1 MVFRYRDTDG
11 TTTIA
16 SIAPLNDGTFLE
28 LVRDYQYQREKRI
41 FQTKQEWLDT
51 LPLGSI
57 ISDMVGSMRI
67 QKPVVVVEPV
77 DETLTDV
84 PYLLALKQRYG
95 IKPKPNPKK
104 MDSLNKQLDLLKS
117 DFIKNTAMLQD
128 KKNPYRGYTKL
139 QDGRIREAIEKL
151 EAQIAANPAIADNPT
166 YVPLFMKNA
175 TAFVQKEGHLLPLA
189 YHTSDHVMIFE
200 GKTGT
205 TFQELGLPDRPE
217 LWMQKGS
224 RRFKAV

>member
-1 MVFRYRDTDG
+1 MVFRYRDIDG

-16 SIAPLNDGTFLE
+16 SIAQLNDGTFLE
-28 LVRDYQYQREKRI
+28 LVRDFQYQREKRI

-51 LPLGSI
+51 LPLGAV

-67 QKPVVVVEPV
+67 RNPVVIVKPV
-77 DETLTDV
+77 DENLKDV

-95 IKPKPNPKK
+95 IKPMPNPKK
-104 MDSLNKQLDLLKS
+104 MDSLNKQLDLMTS
-117 DFIKNTAMLQD
+117 DFAKNTAMLQD
-128 KKNPYRGYTKL
+128 KKNPYRGYTNL

-151 EAQIAANPAIADNPT
+151 EAQIEVNPAIADNPS

-175 TAFVQKEGHLLPLA
+175 TAFVLKEGRMLPLA
-189 YHTSDHVMIFE
+189 YHTSDHVLIFE
-200 GKTGT
+200 GKSGT
-205 TFQELGLPDRPE
+205 TFQEVGLPERPE
-217 LWMQKGS
+217 LWMQKGQ

>member
-11 TTTIA
+11 ITTIA
-16 SIAPLNDGTFLE
+16 SIAPLEDGTFLE

-51 LPLGSI
+51 LPLGAI
-57 ISDMVGSMRI
+57 ISDMVGSMRL
-67 QKPVVVVEPV
+67 QKPAVVVKPV
-77 DETLTDV
+77 DENLKDI
-84 PYLLALKQRYG
+84 PYLLALRERYG

-104 MDSLNKQLDLLKS
+104 MDSLNKQLDLMKS
-117 DFIKNTAMLQD
+117 DFTKNTTMLQD
-128 KKNPYRGYTKL
+128 KKNPYRGYTEL
-139 QDGRIREAIEKL
+139 QDGRIREAIEML
-151 EAQIAANPAIADNPT
+151 EAKITINPAIADNPT
-166 YVPLFMKNA
+166 YMPLFMKNA

-189 YHTSDHVMIFE
+189 YHTTDQVMIFE
-200 GKTGT
+200 GKSGT

>member
-16 SIAPLNDGTFLE
+16 SIAPLEDGTFLE
-28 LVRDYQYQREKRI
+28 LVRDFQYQKEKRI

-51 LPLGSI
+51 LPLGAV
-57 ISDMVGSMRI
+57 ISDMVGSMRL
-67 QKPVVVVEPV
+67 QKPALVVEPV
-77 DETLTDV
+77 DENLKDI

-95 IKPKPNPKK
+95 IRPKPNPMKK
-104 MDSLNKQLDLLKS
+104 DSLNKQLDLLKS
-117 DFIKNTAMLQD
+117 DFIKNTVMLQD

-139 QDGRIREAIEKL
+139 QDGLIREAIEKL
-151 EAQIAANPAIADNPT
+151 EAKIAANPLIADNPT
-166 YVPLFMKNA
+166 YTPVFMKNA
-175 TAFVQKEGHLLPLA
+175 TAFVQNEDRLLPLA
-189 YHTSDHVMIFE
+189 YHTSDHVLIFE
-200 GKTGT
+200 GKSGT
-205 TFQELGLPDRPE
+205 TFQELGLPERPE

>member
-16 SIAPLNDGTFLE
+16 SIAPLEDGTFLE
-28 LVRDYQYQREKRI
+28 LVRDFQYQREKRI

-51 LPLGSI
+51 LPLGAV
-57 ISDMVGSMRI
+57 ISDMVGSMRL
-67 QKPVVVVEPV
+67 QKPAVVMGPV
-77 DETLTDV
+77 DKNLKDI

-95 IKPKPNPKK
+95 IRPKPNPKK
-104 MDSLNKQLDLLKS
+104 MDSLNKQLDLMKS
-117 DFIKNTAMLQD
+117 DFAKNSAMLQD
-128 KKNPYRGYTKL
+128 KKNPYRGYAKL
-139 QDGRIREAIEKL
+139 QDGLVKEAIEKL
-151 EAQIAANPAIADNPT
+151 KAKIAANPAIADNPT

-175 TAFVQKEGHLLPLA
+175 TAFVLKESRMIPLA
-189 YHTSDHVMIFE
+189 YHTSDQVMIFE
-200 GKTGT
+200 GKSGT

-217 LWMQKGS
+217 LWMQKGQ

>member
-1 MVFRYRDTDG
+1 MVFRFRDTDG
-11 TTTIA
+11 ITTIA

-28 LVRDYQYQREKRI
+28 LVRDFQYQREKRI

-51 LPLGSI
+51 LPLGAI
-57 ISDMVGSMRI
+57 ISDMIGSMRI

-77 DETLTDV
+77 DENLKDL

-95 IKPKPNPKK
+95 IRPKPNPKK
-104 MDSLNKQLDLLKS
+104 MNSLNKQLELTNS
-117 DFIKNTAMLQD
+117 DFAKNAAMLQD
-128 KKNPYRGYTKL
+128 KKNPYRGYAKL
-139 QDGRIREAIEKL
+139 QDGLIKTRIEKL
-151 EAQIAANPAIADNPT
+151 EAQIAANPAIVDNPT

-175 TAFVQKEGHLLPLA
+175 TAFVQKDGRMLPLA

-200 GKTGT
+200 GKTGI
-205 TFQELGLPDRPE
+205 TFQELDLPDRPE
-217 LWMQKGS
+217 LWMQKGQ